1 MIGAKALEKQKPRL
15 FFFFFFVKAKI
26 ICISTVKILQI
37 FWGPKNTSIQY
48 SVFFFKFLAVVA
60 KNVFTNLF

>member
-15 FFFFFFVKAKI
+15 FFFFFVKAKI

-37 FWGPKNTSIQY
+37 FWGRKNTSIQY